1 METLS
6 IQLKVNGQ
14 SHRIQTFPNR
24 RLLDILREDLT
35 LTGTKEGC
43 GIGECGACTVLVDG
57 EAVNACL
64 ILAPAADG
72 KEILTIEGLAEQGSL
87 HPLQKAF
94 IDHFAFQCGFCTP
107 GMLMA
112 AKALLDVNPSPNR
125 EEIRQ
130 GLAGVLCRCT
140 GYTQIFEAV
149 EDAARVL
156 SKPALERSEGTA
168 GAAIAQRTEEAR

>member
-1 METLS
+1 MEALS
-6 IQLKVNGQ
+6 IQIKVNGH
-14 SHRIQTFPNR
+14 SHRIQTLPNR
-24 RLLDILREDLT
+24 RLLDILREDLF

-43 GIGECGACTVLVDG
+43 GIGECGACTVLLDG

-64 ILAPAADG
+64 ILAPQSDG
-72 KEILTIEGLAEQGSL
+72 REILTIEGLAEKGFL

-112 AKALLDVNPSPNR
+112 AKALLDVNPNPSR

-140 GYTQIFEAV
+140 GYIQIIEAV
-149 EDAARVL
+149 EDAARAL
-156 SKPALERSEGTA
+156 SGIA
-168 GAAIAQRTEEAR
+168 GDSFTQRKEEAR

>member
-1 METLS
+1 MEALS
-6 IQLKVNGQ
+6 IQIKVNGH
-14 SHRIQTFPNR
+14 SHRLQTFPNR

-64 ILAPAADG
+64 ILAPQVDG
-72 KEILTIEGLAEQGSL
+72 REILTIEGLSERGSL
-87 HPLQKAF
+87 HPLQQAF

-112 AKALLDVNPSPNR
+112 AKALLDVNPSPSR

-140 GYTQIFEAV
+140 GYIQIFEAV
-149 EDAARVL
+149 EDAAQ
-156 SKPALERSEGTA
+156 ALLETAVSGIEGTA

>member
-6 IQLKVNGQ
+6 IAVKVNGL
-14 SHRIQTFPNR
+14 SHRLQTFPNR
-24 RLLDILREDLT
+24 RLLDILREDLF

-43 GIGECGACTVLVDG
+43 GIGECGACTVLMDG

-64 ILAPAADG
+64 ILAPQADG
-72 KEILTIEGLAEQGSL
+72 KEILTVEGLAEQGSL

-156 SKPALERSEGTA
+156 SKIPSASLT
-168 GAAIAQRTEEAR
+168 QRKEEAR

>member
-1 METLS
+1 MEALS
-6 IQLKVNGQ
+6 IQLKVNGH
-14 SHRIQTFPNR
+14 SHIIQTLPNR
-24 RLLDILREDLT
+24 RLLDILRDDLF

-43 GIGECGACTVLVDG
+43 GIGECGACTVLMDH

-64 ILAPAADG
+64 ILAPQAEG
-72 KEILTIEGLAEQGSL
+72 KEILTVEGLAEKDSL
-87 HPLQKAF
+87 HPLQQAF

-112 AKALLDVNPSPNR
+112 AKALLDVNPNPSR

-140 GYTQIFEAV
+140 GYIQVFEAV
-149 EDAARVL
+149 EEAARVI
-156 SKPALERSEGTA
+156 SKRA
-168 GAAIAQRTEEAR
+168 GESIGPRTEEAR

>member
-6 IQLKVNGQ
+6 IQIKVNGD
-14 SHRIQTFPNR
+14 SHHLQTFPNR
-24 RLLDILREDLT
+24 RLLDILREDLF

-43 GIGECGACTVLVDG
+43 GIGECGACTVLLDG

-64 ILAPAADG
+64 ILAPQADG
-72 KEILTIEGLAEQGSL
+72 REILTIEGLAAKGSL
-87 HPLQKAF
+87 HPLQQSF

-112 AKALLDVNPSPNR
+112 AKALLDANPNPSR

-130 GLAGVLCRCT
+130 GLAGILCRCT
-140 GYTQIFEAV
+140 GYIQVFEAV
-149 EDAARVL
+149 EDAARTL
-156 SKPALERSEGTA
+156 SQLPS
-168 GAAIAQRTEEAR
+168 AAITQRKEEAR